1 MTFEYHRFCFSPLDS
16 KWAYSSPQA
25 KDPDGTVVFTDVL
38 LNHLAQLVFEKS
50 PDDLS
55 AEEALTMET
64 LVFTVFDIYWQSEA
78 EMKREISKLFGDKY
92 IKCLIDL
99 NQNLHY
105 SFGEKLRT

>member
-1 MTFEYHRFCFSPLDS
+1 MCSCPLDS
-16 KWAYSSPQA
+16 KWSCVSPQTR
-25 KDPDGTVVFTDVL
+25 DPDRTILFTDIL
-38 LNHLAQLVFEKS
+38 LHYLAQLVFEKS

-78 EMKREISKLFGDKY
+78 KMKREISKLFGDKY

-99 NQNLHY
+99 NKILHF
-105 SFGEKLRT
+105 SFGEKLRM